1 MSRASAEINLSAITQ
16 NFKSI
21 KSRTT
26 ADVLAVVK
34 ADAYGHGLIPV
45 SKALEEA
52 GADWFGTALLEEA
65 LNLRKAG
72 ILKPIISWLTPLG
85 EDFKSA
91 IDLDIDLGIP
101 SIDLLDEVVK
111 TASLT
116 GKTARIHL
124 EIDTGM
130 SRGGVLSEWDQLI
143 KSVLAGVNLKQ
154 LKVIG
159 IWSHFARA
167 DEPDELMNQEQLSL
181 FEEKVNQAKAAGID
195 AQFIHI
201 ANSAALFTNK
211 SAHKNII
218 RSGIAL
224 FGLSPDVKTIGDS
237 SSLGLKPAMKLKA
250 KLKLVKEVK
259 AGSSVGYGG
268 TAVLKSD
275 TKLGVVALGY
285 EDGIPRSTNNLA
297 GVFVDKKRAPIIGRV
312 SMDQF
317 VVDLGIT
324 STAKT
329 GDEVI
334 VFGDGSNGEYTVDE
348 WAKAANTINY
358 EIITRIGPR
367 VPRIYPRE

>member
-1 MSRASAEINLSAITQ
+1 MSRASAEINLSVITQ

-21 KSRTT
+21 KSRTN

-65 LNLRKAG
+65 INLRKSG

-91 IDLDIDLGIP
+91 IGLDIDLGIP
-101 SIDLLDEVVK
+101 SIDLLDEVIK
-111 TASLT
+111 AASLT

-143 KSVLAGVNLKQ
+143 KSVLVGVNLKQ

-211 SAHKNII
+211 STHKNII

-224 FGLSPDVKTIGDS
+224 FGLSPDIKTIGDS

-250 KLKLVKEVK
+250 KLNLVKEVK

-285 EDGIPRSTNNLA
+285 ADGIPRSTNNLA

>member
-65 LNLRKAG
+65 INLRKAG

-101 SIDLLDEVVK
+101 SIDLLDEVIKV
-111 TASLT
+111 ASLT

-143 KSVLAGVNLKQ
+143 KSVLVGVNLKQ
-154 LKVIG
+154 LNVIG

-224 FGLSPDVKTIGDS
+224 FGLSPDIKTIGDS

-250 KLKLVKEVK
+250 KLNLVKEVK

-268 TAVLKSD
+268 TALIKSD

-285 EDGIPRSTNNLA
+285 ADGIPRSTNNLA

-334 VFGDGSNGEYTVDE
+334 VFGDGSSGEYTVDE

>member
-1 MSRASAEINLSAITQ
+1 MSRASAEIKLSVITQ

-65 LNLRKAG
+65 INLRKAG

-101 SIDLLDEVVK
+101 SIDLLNEVIK
-111 TASLT
+111 AASLT
-116 GKTARIHL
+116 GKAARIHL

-143 KSVLAGVNLKQ
+143 KSVLVGVNLKQ

-181 FEEKVNQAKAAGID
+181 FEEKVNQAKTAGID

-211 SAHKNII
+211 SSHKNII

-224 FGLSPDVKTIGDS
+224 FGLSPDIKTIGDS

-250 KLKLVKEVK
+250 KLNLVKDVK
-259 AGSSVGYGG
+259 AGASVGYGG
-268 TAVLKSD
+268 TVVIKSD

-285 EDGIPRSTNNLA
+285 ADGIPRNTNNLA

-334 VFGDGSNGEYTVDE
+334 VFGDGSSGEYTVDE

>member
-1 MSRASAEINLSAITQ
+1 MSRASAEIKLSVITQ

-65 LNLRKAG
+65 INLRKAG

-101 SIDLLDEVVK
+101 SIDLLNEVIK
-111 TASLT
+111 AASLT
-116 GKTARIHL
+116 GKAARIHL

-143 KSVLAGVNLKQ
+143 KSVLVGVNLKQ

-167 DEPDELMNQEQLSL
+167 DEPGELMNQEQLSL
-181 FEEKVNQAKAAGID
+181 FEEKVNQAKTAGID

-211 SAHKNII
+211 SSHKNII

-224 FGLSPDVKTIGDS
+224 FGLSPDIKTIGDS

-250 KLKLVKEVK
+250 KLNLVKDVK
-259 AGSSVGYGG
+259 AGASVGYGG
-268 TAVLKSD
+268 TVVIKSD

-285 EDGIPRSTNNLA
+285 ADGIPRNTNNLA

-334 VFGDGSNGEYTVDE
+334 VFGDGSSGEYTVDE

>member
-52 GADWFGTALLEEA
+52 GANWFGTALLEEA
-65 LNLRKAG
+65 INLRKAG

-101 SIDLLDEVVK
+101 SIDLLDEVIK
-111 TASLT
+111 AASLT

-143 KSVLAGVNLKQ
+143 KSVLVGVNLKQ

-224 FGLSPDVKTIGDS
+224 FGLSPDIKTIGDS

-250 KLKLVKEVK
+250 KLNLVKEVK

-285 EDGIPRSTNNLA
+285 ADGIPRSTNNLA

>member
-52 GADWFGTALLEEA
+52 GANWFGTALLEEA
-65 LNLRKAG
+65 INLRKAG

-101 SIDLLDEVVK
+101 SIDLLDEVIK
-111 TASLT
+111 AASLT

-143 KSVLAGVNLKQ
+143 KSVLVGVNLKQ

-211 SAHKNII
+211 STHKNII

-224 FGLSPDVKTIGDS
+224 FGLSPDIKTIGDS

-250 KLKLVKEVK
+250 KLNLVKEVK

-285 EDGIPRSTNNLA
+285 ADGIPRSTNNLA

-334 VFGDGSNGEYTVDE
+334 VFGDGSSGEYTVDE

>member
-52 GADWFGTALLEEA
+52 GANWFGTALLEEA
-65 LNLRKAG
+65 INLRKAG

-101 SIDLLDEVVK
+101 SIDLLDEVIK
-111 TASLT
+111 AASLT

-143 KSVLAGVNLKQ
+143 KSVLVGVNLKQ

-211 SAHKNII
+211 IAHKNII

-224 FGLSPDVKTIGDS
+224 FGLSPDIKTIGDS

-250 KLKLVKEVK
+250 KLNLVKEVK

-268 TAVLKSD
+268 TAVIKSD
-275 TKLGVVALGY
+275 TKLGVVAIGY
-285 EDGIPRSTNNLA
+285 ADGIPRSTNNLA

>member
-1 MSRASAEINLSAITQ
+1 MSRASVEINLSAITQ

-101 SIDLLDEVVK
+101 SIDLLDEVIK

-143 KSVLAGVNLKQ
+143 KSVLVGVNLKQ

-250 KLKLVKEVK
+250 KLNLVKEVK

-285 EDGIPRSTNNLA
+285 ADGIPRSTNNLA

>member
-21 KSRTT
+21 KSRTN

-65 LNLRKAG
+65 INLRKSG

-91 IDLDIDLGIP
+91 IGLDIDLGIP
-101 SIDLLDEVVK
+101 SIDLLDEVIK
-111 TASLT
+111 AASLT

-143 KSVLAGVNLKQ
+143 KSVLVGVNLKQ

-211 SAHKNII
+211 STHKNII

-224 FGLSPDVKTIGDS
+224 FGLSPDKKTIGDS

-250 KLKLVKEVK
+250 ELNLVKEVK

-285 EDGIPRSTNNLA
+285 ADGIPRSTNNLA
-297 GVFVDKKRAPIIGRV
+297 GVFVNKKRAPIIGRV

-317 VVDLGIT
+317 VVDLSIT

>member
-65 LNLRKAG
+65 INLRKSG
-72 ILKPIISWLTPLG
+72 ISKPIISWLTPLG

-101 SIDLLDEVVK
+101 SIDLLDEVIK
-111 TASLT
+111 AASLT

-201 ANSAALFTNK
+201 ANSASLFTNK
-211 SAHKNII
+211 SSHKNII

-237 SSLGLKPAMKLKA
+237 SSLSLKPAMKLKA
-250 KLKLVKEVK
+250 KLNLVKDVK
-259 AGSSVGYGG
+259 AGASVGYGG
-268 TAVLKSD
+268 TAVIKSD

-285 EDGIPRSTNNLA
+285 ADGIPRNTNNQA
-297 GVFVDKKRAPIIGRV
+297 GIFVDKKRAPIIGRV

-334 VFGDGSNGEYTVDE
+334 VFGDGSSGEYTVDE

>member
-1 MSRASAEINLSAITQ
+1 MSRACVEVNLSAISQ

-26 ADVLAVVK
+26 ADVLVVVK

-65 LNLRKAG
+65 INIRKAG

-101 SIDLLDEVVK
+101 SIDLLNEVIK
-111 TASLT
+111 AASLT

-143 KSVLAGVNLKQ
+143 KSVLVGVNLKQ

-211 SAHKNII
+211 SSHKNII

-224 FGLSPDVKTIGDS
+224 FGLSPDIKTIGDS

-250 KLKLVKEVK
+250 KLNLVKDVK
-259 AGSSVGYGG
+259 AGASVGYGG
-268 TAVLKSD
+268 TAVIKSD

-285 EDGIPRSTNNLA
+285 ADGIPRNTNNLA

-324 STAKT
+324 SIAKT

-334 VFGDGSNGEYTVDE
+334 VFGDCSSGEYTVDE

>member
-65 LNLRKAG
+65 INLRKAG

-101 SIDLLDEVVK
+101 SIDLLDEVIK

-116 GKTARIHL
+116 GKAARIHL

-143 KSVLAGVNLKQ
+143 KSVLVGVNLKQ

-167 DEPDELMNQEQLSL
+167 DEPGELMNQEQLSL

-211 SAHKNII
+211 SSHKNII

-224 FGLSPDVKTIGDS
+224 FGLSPDIKTIGDS

-250 KLKLVKEVK
+250 KLNLVKDVK

-285 EDGIPRSTNNLA
+285 ADGIPRNTNNLA

-334 VFGDGSNGEYTVDE
+334 VFGDGSSGEYTVDE

>member
-65 LNLRKAG
+65 INLRKAG

-101 SIDLLDEVVK
+101 SIDLLDEVIK
-111 TASLT
+111 AASLT

-143 KSVLAGVNLKQ
+143 KSVLVGVNLKQ

-167 DEPDELMNQEQLSL
+167 DEPAELMNQEQLSL
-181 FEEKVNQAKAAGID
+181 FEEKVNQAKTAGID

-211 SAHKNII
+211 STHKNII

-250 KLKLVKEVK
+250 KLNLVKEVK

-285 EDGIPRSTNNLA
+285 ADGIPRNTNNLA

-317 VVDLGIT
+317 VVDLGVT
-324 STAKT
+324 SNAKT

-334 VFGDGSNGEYTVDE
+334 VFGDGSGDEYTVDE

>member
-1 MSRASAEINLSAITQ
+1 MSRACVEVNLSAIAQ

-21 KSRTT
+21 KSQTT

-45 SKALEEA
+45 SKALEDA
-52 GADWFGTALLEEA
+52 GVDWFGTALLEEA
-65 LNLRKAG
+65 INLRKAG

-101 SIDLLDEVVK
+101 SIDLLNEVIK
-111 TASLT
+111 AASLT
-116 GKTARIHL
+116 GKAARIHL

-143 KSVLAGVNLKQ
+143 KSVLVGVNLKQ

-181 FEEKVNQAKAAGID
+181 FEEKVNQAKVAGID

-211 SAHKNII
+211 SSHKNII

-224 FGLSPDVKTIGDS
+224 FGLSPDIKTIGDS

-250 KLKLVKEVK
+250 KLNLVKDVK
-259 AGSSVGYGG
+259 AGASVGYGG
-268 TAVLKSD
+268 TVVIKGD

-285 EDGIPRSTNNLA
+285 ADGIPRSANNLA

-334 VFGDGSNGEYTVDE
+334 VFGDGSSGEYTVDE

>member
-65 LNLRKAG
+65 INLRKAG

-101 SIDLLDEVVK
+101 SIDLLDEVIK
-111 TASLT
+111 AASLT
-116 GKTARIHL
+116 GKAARIHL

-143 KSVLAGVNLKQ
+143 KSVLVGVNLKQ

-181 FEEKVNQAKAAGID
+181 FEQRVNQAKVAGID

-211 SAHKNII
+211 SSHKNII

-224 FGLSPDVKTIGDS
+224 FGLSPDIKTIGDS

-250 KLKLVKEVK
+250 KLNLVKEVK

-285 EDGIPRSTNNLA
+285 ADGIPRNTNNLA

-324 STAKT
+324 SNAKT

-334 VFGDGSNGEYTVDE
+334 VFGDGSGGEYTVDE

>member
-26 ADVLAVVK
+26 ANVLAVVK

-65 LNLRKAG
+65 INLRKAG

-101 SIDLLDEVVK
+101 SIDLLDEVIK
-111 TASLT
+111 AASLT

-130 SRGGVLSEWDQLI
+130 SRGGVLSEWDELI
-143 KSVLAGVNLKQ
+143 KSVLVGVNLKQ

-211 SAHKNII
+211 STHKNII

-250 KLKLVKEVK
+250 KLNLVKEVK

-285 EDGIPRSTNNLA
+285 ADGIPRNTNNLA

-324 STAKT
+324 SNAKT

-334 VFGDGSNGEYTVDE
+334 VFGDGSGGEYTVDE

>member
-65 LNLRKAG
+65 INLRKAG

-101 SIDLLDEVVK
+101 SIDLLDEVIK
-111 TASLT
+111 AASLT

-143 KSVLAGVNLKQ
+143 KSVLVGVNLKQ

-211 SAHKNII
+211 SSHKNII

-250 KLKLVKEVK
+250 KLNLVKEVK

-285 EDGIPRSTNNLA
+285 ADGIPRSTNNLA

>member
-1 MSRASAEINLSAITQ
+1 MSRASAEISLSAIKQ
-16 NFKSI
+16 NYKSI

-52 GADWFGTALLEEA
+52 GTDWFGTALLEEA
-65 LNLRKAG
+65 INLRKAG

-101 SIDLLDEVVK
+101 SIDLLNEVIK
-111 TASLT
+111 AATLT

-143 KSVLAGVNLKQ
+143 KSVLVGVNLKQ

-167 DEPDELMNQEQLSL
+167 DEPNELMNQEQLSL
-181 FEEKVNQAKAAGID
+181 FEEKVNQAMAAGID

-211 SAHKNII
+211 NAHKNII

-224 FGLSPDVKTIGDS
+224 FGLSPDVKTLGDS

-250 KLKLVKEVK
+250 KLNLVKEVK
-259 AGSSVGYGG
+259 VGSSVGYGG

-275 TKLGVVALGY
+275 TKLGVIALGY
-285 EDGIPRSTNNLA
+285 ADGIPRNTNNLA

-324 STAKT
+324 SNAKT

-334 VFGDGSNGEYTVDE
+334 VFGDGSDGEYTVDE
-348 WAKAANTINY
+348 WAKAADTINY

>member
-65 LNLRKAG
+65 INLRKAG

-101 SIDLLDEVVK
+101 SVDLLDEVIK
-111 TASLT
+111 AASLT

-237 SSLGLKPAMKLKA
+237 SSLSLKPAMKLKA
-250 KLKLVKEVK
+250 KLNLVKEVK

-285 EDGIPRSTNNLA
+285 ADGIPRSTNNLA
-297 GVFVDKKRAPIIGRV
+297 GVFVNKKRAPIIGRV

>member
-1 MSRASAEINLSAITQ
+1 MSRACAEINLSAITQ

-65 LNLRKAG
+65 INLRKAG

-101 SIDLLDEVVK
+101 SIDLLNEVIK
-111 TASLT
+111 AASLT
-116 GKTARIHL
+116 GKAARIHL

-143 KSVLAGVNLKQ
+143 KSVLVGVNLKQ

-211 SAHKNII
+211 SSHKNII

-224 FGLSPDVKTIGDS
+224 FGLSPDIKTIGDS

-250 KLKLVKEVK
+250 KLNLVKEVK
-259 AGSSVGYGG
+259 SGSSVGYGG

-285 EDGIPRSTNNLA
+285 ADGIPRSTNNLA

-334 VFGDGSNGEYTVDE
+334 VFGDGSSGEYTVDE

>member
-1 MSRASAEINLSAITQ
+1 MSRASVEINLSAITQ

-45 SKALEEA
+45 SKALEDA
-52 GADWFGTALLEEA
+52 GVDWFGTALLEEA
-65 LNLRKAG
+65 INLRKAG

-101 SIDLLDEVVK
+101 SIDLLNEVIK
-111 TASLT
+111 AASLT
-116 GKTARIHL
+116 GKAARIHL

-143 KSVLAGVNLKQ
+143 KSVLVGVNLKQ

-211 SAHKNII
+211 SSHKNII

-224 FGLSPDVKTIGDS
+224 FGLSPDIKTIGDS

-250 KLKLVKEVK
+250 KLNLVKDVK
-259 AGSSVGYGG
+259 AGASVGYGG
-268 TAVLKSD
+268 TVVIKSD

-285 EDGIPRSTNNLA
+285 ADGIPRNTNNLA

-334 VFGDGSNGEYTVDE
+334 VFGDGSSGEYTVDE

>member
-65 LNLRKAG
+65 INLRKAG

-101 SIDLLDEVVK
+101 SIDLLDEVIK
-111 TASLT
+111 AASLT

-143 KSVLAGVNLKQ
+143 KSVLVGVNLKQ

-224 FGLSPDVKTIGDS
+224 FGLSPDIKTIGDS

-250 KLKLVKEVK
+250 KLNLVKEVK

-285 EDGIPRSTNNLA
+285 ADGIPRSTNNLA

>member
-65 LNLRKAG
+65 INLRKAG

-101 SIDLLDEVVK
+101 SIDLLDEVIK
-111 TASLT
+111 AASLT
-116 GKTARIHL
+116 GKAARIHL

-143 KSVLAGVNLKQ
+143 KSVLVGVNLKQ

-211 SAHKNII
+211 STHKNII

-250 KLKLVKEVK
+250 KLNLVKEVK

-285 EDGIPRSTNNLA
+285 ADGIPRNTNNLA

-317 VVDLGIT
+317 VVDLGVT
-324 STAKT
+324 SNAKT

-334 VFGDGSNGEYTVDE
+334 VFGDGSGGEYTVDE

>member
-1 MSRASAEINLSAITQ
+1 MSRASAEINLSAIAQ

-65 LNLRKAG
+65 INLRKAG

-101 SIDLLDEVVK
+101 SIDLLDEVIK
-111 TASLT
+111 AASLT

-143 KSVLAGVNLKQ
+143 KSVLVGVNLKQ

-224 FGLSPDVKTIGDS
+224 FGLSPDIKTIGDS

-250 KLKLVKEVK
+250 KLNLVKEVK

-275 TKLGVVALGY
+275 TKLGVVTLGY
-285 EDGIPRSTNNLA
+285 ADGIPRNTNNLA

-317 VVDLGIT
+317 VVDLGVT
-324 STAKT
+324 SNAKT

-334 VFGDGSNGEYTVDE
+334 VFGDGSGGEYTVDE

>member
-1 MSRASAEINLSAITQ
+1 MSRASAEINLSAIAQ

-52 GADWFGTALLEEA
+52 GANWFGTALLEEA
-65 LNLRKAG
+65 INLRKAG

-101 SIDLLDEVVK
+101 SIDLLDEVIK
-111 TASLT
+111 AASLT

-211 SAHKNII
+211 STHKNII

-224 FGLSPDVKTIGDS
+224 FGLSPDIKTIGDS

-250 KLKLVKEVK
+250 KLNLVKEVK

-285 EDGIPRSTNNLA
+285 ADGIPRSTNNLA

>member
-65 LNLRKAG
+65 INLRKAG

-101 SIDLLDEVVK
+101 SIDLLDEVIK
-111 TASLT
+111 AASLT

-143 KSVLAGVNLKQ
+143 KSVLVGVNLKQ

-211 SAHKNII
+211 STHKNII

-224 FGLSPDVKTIGDS
+224 FGLSPDIKTIGDS

-250 KLKLVKEVK
+250 KLNLVKEVK

-285 EDGIPRSTNNLA
+285 ADGIPRNTNNLA

-317 VVDLGIT
+317 VVDLGVT
-324 STAKT
+324 SNAKT

-334 VFGDGSNGEYTVDE
+334 VFGDGSGGEYTVDE

>member
-65 LNLRKAG
+65 INLRKAG

-101 SIDLLDEVVK
+101 SVDLLDEVIK
-111 TASLT
+111 AASLT

-211 SAHKNII
+211 STHKNII

-224 FGLSPDVKTIGDS
+224 FGLSPDIKTIGDS

-250 KLKLVKEVK
+250 KLNLVKEVK

-285 EDGIPRSTNNLA
+285 ADGIPRSTNNLA

>member
-21 KSRTT
+21 KRRTT

-65 LNLRKAG
+65 INLRKAG

-101 SIDLLDEVVK
+101 SIDLLDEVIK
-111 TASLT
+111 AASLT

-143 KSVLAGVNLKQ
+143 KSVLVGVNLKQ

-211 SAHKNII
+211 IAHKNII

-224 FGLSPDVKTIGDS
+224 FGLSPDIKTIGDS

-250 KLKLVKEVK
+250 KLNLVKEVK

-285 EDGIPRSTNNLA
+285 ADGIPRSTNNLA

-334 VFGDGSNGEYTVDE
+334 VFGDGSSGEYTVDE

>member
-52 GADWFGTALLEEA
+52 GANWFGTALLEEA
-65 LNLRKAG
+65 INLRKAG

-85 EDFKSA
+85 EDFKRA

-101 SIDLLDEVVK
+101 SIDLLDEVIKV
-111 TASLT
+111 ASLT
-116 GKTARIHL
+116 GKAARIHL

-143 KSVLAGVNLKQ
+143 KSALVGVNLKQ

-211 SAHKNII
+211 SSHKNII

-250 KLKLVKEVK
+250 KLNLVKEVK

-285 EDGIPRSTNNLA
+285 ADGIPRSTNNLA

-334 VFGDGSNGEYTVDE
+334 VFGDGSSGEYTVDE

-367 VPRIYPRE
+367 VPRIYTRE

>member
-65 LNLRKAG
+65 INLRKAG

-101 SIDLLDEVVK
+101 SIDLLDEVIK
-111 TASLT
+111 AASLT
-116 GKTARIHL
+116 GKAARIHL

-143 KSVLAGVNLKQ
+143 KSVLVGVNLKL

-167 DEPDELMNQEQLSL
+167 DEPAELMNQEQLSL
-181 FEEKVNQAKAAGID
+181 FEEKVNQAKTAGID

-211 SAHKNII
+211 STHKNII

-250 KLKLVKEVK
+250 KLNLVKEVK

-285 EDGIPRSTNNLA
+285 ADGIPRNTNNLA

-317 VVDLGIT
+317 VVDLGVT
-324 STAKT
+324 SNAKT

-334 VFGDGSNGEYTVDE
+334 VFGDGSGDEYTVDE

>member
-65 LNLRKAG
+65 INLRKSG

-101 SIDLLDEVVK
+101 SIDLLDEVIK
-111 TASLT
+111 AASLT

-143 KSVLAGVNLKQ
+143 KSVLVGVNLKQ

-250 KLKLVKEVK
+250 KLNLVKEVK

-285 EDGIPRSTNNLA
+285 ADGIPRSTNNLA

-334 VFGDGSNGEYTVDE
+334 VFGDGSSGEYTVDE

>member
-1 MSRASAEINLSAITQ
+1 MSRASVEINLSAITQ

-101 SIDLLDEVVK
+101 SIDLLDEVIK

-211 SAHKNII
+211 SSHKNII

-237 SSLGLKPAMKLKA
+237 SSLDLKPAMKLKA
-250 KLKLVKEVK
+250 KLNLVKEVK

-285 EDGIPRSTNNLA
+285 ADGIPRSTNNLA

-334 VFGDGSNGEYTVDE
+334 VFGDGSSGEYTVDE

>member
-21 KSRTT
+21 KSRTN

-65 LNLRKAG
+65 INLRKSG

-101 SIDLLDEVVK
+101 SIDLLDEVIK
-111 TASLT
+111 AASLT

-143 KSVLAGVNLKQ
+143 KSVLVGVNLKQ

-211 SAHKNII
+211 SSHKNII

-237 SSLGLKPAMKLKA
+237 SSLSLKPAMKLKA
-250 KLKLVKEVK
+250 KLNLVKEVK

-285 EDGIPRSTNNLA
+285 ADGIPRSTNNLA

>member
-65 LNLRKAG
+65 INLRKSG

-91 IDLDIDLGIP
+91 IGLDIDLGIP
-101 SIDLLDEVVK
+101 SIDLLDEVIK
-111 TASLT
+111 AASLT

-211 SAHKNII
+211 STHKNII

-250 KLKLVKEVK
+250 KLNLVKEVK

-285 EDGIPRSTNNLA
+285 ADGIPRSTNNLA

-334 VFGDGSNGEYTVDE
+334 VFGDGSSGEYTVDE

-367 VPRIYPRE
+367 VPRIYSRE